1 MLESCPGQRSYARIA
16 DPKASTAIIE
26 GLFTEL
32 GIQDRVTRVSDN
44 VWSLQKGSATVQ
56 IVAAPEFVVATSRVA
71 EKLPAQNRE
80 GFFRMLLAAN
90 VQLLGA
96 FFTLESNE
104 TIRINQVL
112 PVDWLQAKELAFIIG
127 NVATKADEWDD
138 RLKALTT

>member
-1 MLESCPGQRSYARIA
+1 MA

-138 RLKALTT
+138 RLKALTS

>member
-1 MLESCPGQRSYARIA
+1 MA
-16 DPKASTAIIE
+16 DRNSTSIIE

-80 GFFRMLLAAN
+80 GYFRMLLAAN

>member
-1 MLESCPGQRSYARIA
+1 MA
-16 DPKASTAIIE
+16 DRNSTTIIE

-32 GIQDRVTRVSDN
+32 GIQDKVTRVAEN
-44 VWSLQKGSATVQ
+44 VWSLQKGSATIQ

-71 EKLPAQNRE
+71 EKLPAENRE

>member
-1 MLESCPGQRSYARIA
+1 MSASQS
-16 DPKASTAIIE
+16 STAIIE
-26 GLFTEL
+26 GLFAEL
-32 GIQDRVTRVSDN
+32 SIQDRVTRISDN
-44 VWSLQKGSATVQ
+44 VWTLQKGSATVQ
-56 IVAAPEFVVATSRVA
+56 IVAAPEFVVATSRVC
-71 EKLPAQNRE
+71 EKLPGQNRE

-90 VQLLGA
+90 VNLLGA

-138 RLKALTT
+138 RLKALTQ

>member
-1 MLESCPGQRSYARIA
+1 MA
-16 DPKASTAIIE
+16 DRNSTAIIE

-32 GIQDRVTRVSDN
+32 GIQDKVSRVSDN
-44 VWSLQKGSATVQ
+44 VWSLQKGSATIQ

-138 RLKALTT
+138 RLKALTS

>member
-1 MLESCPGQRSYARIA
+1 MAGTTAQ
-16 DPKASTAIIE
+16 STATVE
-26 GLFTEL
+26 QLFAEL
-32 GIQDRVTRVSDN
+32 GLKDRVTRVSDN
-44 VWSLQKGSATVQ
+44 VWSLQKGSATIQ
-56 IVAAPEFVVATSRVA
+56 IVAAPEFGVATPKVA
-71 EKLPAQNRE
+71 EKIPGQNRE

-127 NVATKADEWDD
+127 NVATRADEWDD
-138 RLKALTT
+138 RLKALVS

>member
-1 MLESCPGQRSYARIA
+1 MSGAQS
-16 DPKASTAIIE
+16 STAIIE
-26 GLFTEL
+26 GLFAEL
-32 GIQDRVTRVSDN
+32 AIQDRVTRISDN
-44 VWSLQKGSATVQ
+44 VWTLQKGSATIQ
-56 IVAAPEFVVATSRVA
+56 IVAAPEFVVATSRVC
-71 EKLPAQNRE
+71 EKLPPQNRE

-90 VQLLGA
+90 VNLLGA

-138 RLKALTT
+138 RLKALTQ

>member
-1 MLESCPGQRSYARIA
+1 MS
-16 DPKASTAIIE
+16 STARVE
-26 GLFTEL
+26 GLFGEL
-32 GIQDRVTRVSDN
+32 GLKDRVTRVADN
-44 VWSLQKGSATVQ
+44 VWTLQKGSATIQ
-56 IVAAPEFVVATSRVA
+56 IVAAPEFVVATSKVA
-71 EKLPAQNRE
+71 ERLPAANRE
-80 GFFRMLLAAN
+80 AFFRMLLSAN

-138 RLKALTT
+138 RLKAFLT

>member
-1 MLESCPGQRSYARIA
+1 MA
-16 DPKASTAIIE
+16 DRNSTAIIE
-26 GLFTEL
+26 ALFTEL

-71 EKLPAQNRE
+71 EKLPTQNRE
-80 GFFRMLLAAN
+80 GYFRMLLAAN

-138 RLKALTT
+138 RLKALTS

>member
-1 MLESCPGQRSYARIA
+1 MA
-16 DPKASTAIIE
+16 DRNSTAIIE

-80 GFFRMLLAAN
+80 GYFRMLLAAN

-138 RLKALTT
+138 RLKALTS

>member
-1 MLESCPGQRSYARIA
+1 MA

>member
-1 MLESCPGQRSYARIA
+1 MGDRN
-16 DPKASTAIIE
+16 STAIIE
-26 GLFTEL
+26 ALFTEL
-32 GIQDRVTRVSDN
+32 GIQDKVTRVSDN

-71 EKLPAQNRE
+71 DKLPAQNRE

-138 RLKALTT
+138 RLKALTS

>member
-1 MLESCPGQRSYARIA
+1 MA
-16 DPKASTAIIE
+16 DRNSTTIIE

-32 GIQDRVTRVSDN
+32 GIQDRVSRVSDN

-71 EKLPAQNRE
+71 EKLPTQNRE

-138 RLKALTT
+138 RLKALTS